1 MRRSAR
7 LAIGA
12 PRPTGSF
19 SEPRRGASSRLAE
32 YELGGG
38 SIARPASRR
47 RGGRPLTGLL
57 GSAVLV
63 LAPAFDCAAESRIG
77 RLFSTVEQRI
87 ELDRIRDRPA
97 VEPVAE
103 PAAVEVEAE
112 TELRIALDPE
122 PEPERDATSLVVT
135 VNGLVIRSDGHHL
148 AWVDGVEAGAGA
160 EAPGRAGVEVDRAPG
175 GHIRIR
181 WPERGVHVDLKPGQ
195 TIDVVRGSVFE
206 AYETRPVRGAA
217 ETSGAP
223 APEPGAAASAGV
235 PRPCPLPLR
244 GCGFGSAEDET
255 G

>member
-1 MRRSAR
+1 MSRPAH

-19 SEPRRGASSRLAE
+19 SEPRRDTSSRLAE
-32 YELGGG
+32 CEPGGR
-38 SIARPASRR
+38 SIARTASRR
-47 RGGRPLTGLL
+47 HGGRPLTGLL

-97 VEPVAE
+97 VEPAAE
-103 PAAVEVEAE
+103 PAASEPEVEAE
-112 TELRIALDPE
+112 PRLVLDPE
-122 PEPERDATSLVVT
+122 PRRNATPLVVT

-148 AWVDGVEAGAGA
+148 AWVDGVEADAGA
-160 EAPGRAGVEVDRAPG
+160 KAPGRAGVEVDRAPG

-181 WPERGVHVDLKPGQ
+181 SPERGVHVDLKPGQ

-223 APEPGAAASAGV
+223 APEPGAPVSAGV

-244 GCGFGSAEDET
+244 GCGFGSAEDEA

>member
-1 MRRSAR
+1 MSRPAR
-7 LAIGA
+7 LPIGA
-12 PRPTGSF
+12 LRPADSF
-19 SEPRRGASSRLAE
+19 IGPRRGTSSRLTE
-32 YELGGG
+32 CEPGGR
-38 SIARPASRR
+38 SIARTASRR
-47 RGGRPLTGLL
+47 SGRRPLTGLL
-57 GSAVLV
+57 GSAI
-63 LAPAFDCAAESRIG
+63 LALALAFDCLAESRIG

-103 PAAVEVEAE
+103 PVASEPEVE
-112 TELRIALDPE
+112 TEPRLALDPE
-122 PEPERDATSLVVT
+122 PRRNATPLVVT

-148 AWVDGVEAGAGA
+148 AWVDGVEAGVEATTSGGA
-160 EAPGRAGVEVDRAPG
+160 DIEVDRAQG
-175 GHIRIR
+175 GRVRIR
-181 WPERGVHVDLKPGQ
+181 LPERGVHVELKPGQ

-206 AYETRPVRGAA
+206 AYETRPVRRAA